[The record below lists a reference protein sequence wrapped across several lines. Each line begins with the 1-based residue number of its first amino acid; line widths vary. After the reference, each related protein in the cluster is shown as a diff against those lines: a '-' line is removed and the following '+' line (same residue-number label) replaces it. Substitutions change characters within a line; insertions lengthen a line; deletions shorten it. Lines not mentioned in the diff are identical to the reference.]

1 MTPALIPLT
10 GDRWT
15 PFTATLQLEDIDLTD
30 AALAAQVRLYPD
42 TPFDPLID
50 LTQVT
55 TGAAEGIRIIY
66 AGSDTVAN
74 HIAAGRI
81 EEAPEGMASGDTL
94 ALTLLGI
101 RVNESTMEAMPTGLP
116 GQDMVFAWD
125 AHVTPSGELKQRW
138 FYGPFTVRAGV
149 TR

>member
-1 MTPALIPLT
+1 MTPALLPLA

-15 PFTATLQLEDIDLTD
+15 PFTSTLQLEGVDLTG

-42 TPFDPLID
+42 APFDPLVN
-50 LTQVT
+50 LAQVF
-55 TGAAEGIRIIY
+55 TGSAEGIRIIY

-81 EEAPEGMASGDTL
+81 EEVPDSMEPGDTL
-94 ALTLLGI
+94 VLTLLGI
-101 RVNESTMEAMPTGLP
+101 RINESTMEVMPEGLP
-116 GQDMVFAWD
+116 GQDVVVAWD
-125 AHVTPSGELKQRW
+125 VHVTPSGELKQKW
-138 FYGPFTVRAGV
+138 LYGPFTIRAGV